1 MLAVF
6 ILWGASLVST
16 GLAMDELKKNQP
28 KEYVFLGGEKSLFW
42 LPAILDVIGYFLA
55 FEYRHIWDSLRKRR
69 LFLLAS
75 LFDWLAVGYF
85 AAHLL
90 GHF

>member
-1 MLAVF
+1 MLAVL
-6 ILWGASLVST
+6 ILWGISLIST

-42 LPAILDVIGYFLA
+42 PPAILDVVGYFLA
-55 FEYRHIWDSLRKRR
+55 FEYRHIWGFLRKRK

-75 LFDWLAVGYF
+75 LCNWLAVGYF
-85 AAHLL
+85 VAYLL
-90 GHF
+90 GRF